1 MTHSIMPEPVLTRRE
16 RREAINPLRYHPMVN
31 PVHIPEPVIIEVQPK
46 RLSVTALVL
55 GLASLLLGFTVI
67 IPLAGIVFGIVGIG
81 REPTRKALS
90 VTGLVSA
97 IVFGAAWAVLA
108 PSLLAMLLG

>member
-1 MTHSIMPEPVLTRRE
+1 M
-16 RREAINPLRYHPMVN
+16 
-31 PVHIPEPVIIEVQPK
+31 
-46 RLSVTALVL
+46 L

-90 VTGLVSA
+90 VTGLVAA

-108 PSLLAMLLG
+108 PPLLAMLLG